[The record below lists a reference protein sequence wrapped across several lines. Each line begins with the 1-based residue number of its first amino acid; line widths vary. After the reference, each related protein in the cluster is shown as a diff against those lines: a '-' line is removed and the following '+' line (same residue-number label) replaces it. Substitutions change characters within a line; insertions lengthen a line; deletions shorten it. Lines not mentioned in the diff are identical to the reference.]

1 MVTLGFGL
9 FANLFDRFPL
19 PGNDRTKLMMMS
31 ICADCVIGLAIA
43 LAIVIVA

>member
-9 FANLFDRFPL
+9 FSNLLDRFPL
-19 PGNDRTKLMMMS
+19 PGSDRTKLMMLS

-43 LAIVIVA
+43 MAIVIAA

>member
-9 FANLFDRFPL
+9 FANLLDRFPL
-19 PGNDRTKLMMMS
+19 PGKDRTTLLAMS
-31 ICADCVIGLAIA
+31 ICADCIVGLGLA